1 MNSDIILHFK
11 SAHPKS
17 TKLNVARNQ
26 FKRAIRNYSN
36 SLKEKSSIDK
46 IRLLL
51 LQNGYPNYLLDRL
64 LREARK
70 NRSQTE
76 TRRDRAH
83 KPFGGFLT
91 LPYIDE
97 KLLCEIRS
105 KVRQSGLNIKITWKN
120 SQKLK
125 GKLVRSALCKPNC
138 PGGQRCHTCRSGFSG
153 DCTQKNLVYEIK
165 CSICEKTV

>member
-64 LREARK
+64 LREARRNK
-70 NRSQTE
+70 VKR
-76 TRRDRAH
+76 
-83 KPFGGFLT
+83 KPEGTGPISL
-91 LPYIDE
+91 
-97 KLLCEIRS
+97 S
-105 KVRQSGLNIKITWKN
+105 VGS
-120 SQKLK
+120 
-125 GKLVRSALCKPNC
+125 
-138 PGGQRCHTCRSGFSG
+138 
-153 DCTQKNLVYEIK
+153 
-165 CSICEKTV
+165 